1 MEKVNGELQ
10 GAAWMFRSGFQS
22 GVVRLAWGKDGS
34 LFVGETNRGWGS
46 AGDANQ
52 GLQRLVWNN
61 RMPFEMRTV
70 KAMPD
75 GFEIE
80 FTKPID
86 KKYAEDIASYSVESF
101 TYKYHAVYGSPTVN
115 NIKHTIKGVKVSA
128 ME

>member
-1 MEKVNGELQ
+1 VFLEKVNGELQ
-10 GAAWMFRSGFQS
+10 GAAWLFRTGFQS
-22 GVVRLAWGKDGS
+22 GTVRLSWGKDGS

-61 RMPFEMRTV
+61 HLPFEMRTI

-80 FTKPID
+80 FTKAVD
-86 KKYAEDIASYSVESF
+86 KKYANDIASYSVSSF
-101 TYKYHAVYGSPTVN
+101 TY
-115 NIKHTIKGVKVSA
+115 NIMRY
-128 ME
+128 MEALK